1 MARMD
6 ERPGI
11 RPRPTLGRRLD
22 VAARHSFPTA
32 CTIILMLLAELPF
45 GFAAQTTLLPALTF
59 GCVWF
64 WSLYRPSAMPP
75 LLVFG
80 IGLLLDLLG
89 YLPLGVGVLT
99 LLCVH
104 GAAIRL
110 QWSLTPQRFTLVWL
124 VYVPVAVAAAA
135 ITWALTALLTFRLIP
150 IGPAVFLAAL
160 SAALYPVLAIPLAS
174 AHRGVADPE
183 SA

>member
-1 MARMD
+1 
-6 ERPGI
+6 
-11 RPRPTLGRRLD
+11 
-22 VAARHSFPTA
+22 
-32 CTIILMLLAELPF
+32 
-45 GFAAQTTLLPALTF
+45 
-59 GCVWF
+59 
-64 WSLYRPSAMPP
+64 
-75 LLVFG
+75 
-80 IGLLLDLLG
+80 
-89 YLPLGVGVLT
+89 
-99 LLCVH
+99 
-104 GAAIRL
+104 
-110 QWSLTPQRFTLVWL
+110 LTPQRFTLVWL